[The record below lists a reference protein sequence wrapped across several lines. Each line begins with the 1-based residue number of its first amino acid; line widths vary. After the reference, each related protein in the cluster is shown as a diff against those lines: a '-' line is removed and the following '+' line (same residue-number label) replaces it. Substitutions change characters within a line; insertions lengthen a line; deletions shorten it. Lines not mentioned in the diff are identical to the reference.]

1 LTKKRKR
8 PEPPPP
14 DPRSRRAVIIC
25 TVATLA
31 LLGMDLGTKEWAEG
45 ALSTERFG
53 DPPPVCEPDEYG
65 RVATQR
71 VRTDEVVVV
80 EGYLMFRYAENCGAA
95 FGLLRDAP
103 PIARKAVFGLA
114 AAAASIVL
122 FMMFVKGRGQA
133 LFAWSV
139 PMIVSGALGNLVD
152 RVRYGYVVDFI
163 RFHLQD
169 GWEWPTFNIAD
180 CGITVGVILLVLD
193 GFRESRE
200 EKAREAAAGKKKDE
214 GSSEKAKAGESAP
227 SGAAE
232 P

>member
-1 LTKKRKR
+1 VTKKRKR
-8 PEPPPP
+8 PEPVPPE
-14 DPRSRRAVIIC
+14 PRSRRAVIIC
-25 TVATLA
+25 ALATLA
-31 LLGMDLGTKEWAEG
+31 LLGLDLGSKQWAEG
-45 ALSTERFG
+45 TLSTERFG
-53 DPPPVCEPDEYG
+53 NPPPVCEPDEYG

-71 VRTDEVVVV
+71 VRTEEVVII

-103 PIARKAVFGLA
+103 PVARKAVFGLA

-122 FMMFVKGRGQA
+122 FMMFVKGRGQT

-139 PMIVSGALGNLVD
+139 PMIVSGALGNLID

-200 EKAREAAAGKKKDE
+200 EKVREAKADDKDE
-214 GSSEKAKAGESAP
+214 GSTEKAKAGESAP

-232 P
+232 Q

>member
-1 LTKKRKR
+1 M
-8 PEPPPP
+8 
-14 DPRSRRAVIIC
+14 
-25 TVATLA
+25 ATIA
-31 LLGMDLGTKEWAEG
+31 LLAADLGSKAWAEG

-53 DPPPVCEPDEYG
+53 DPPPVCEPDEFG

-71 VRTDEVVVV
+71 VRTESVVLV
-80 EGYLMFRYAENCGAA
+80 EGYLMMRYAENCGAA

-103 PIARKAVFGLA
+103 PMARKAVFGLA

-122 FMMFVKGRGQA
+122 FVMFIRGRGHT

-180 CGITVGVILLVLD
+180 CGITVGVVLLVLD

-200 EKAREAAAGKKKDE
+200 EKAREKLAEEGAKSAKGK
-214 GSSEKAKAGESAP
+214 ESAK
-227 SGAAE
+227 SAAE